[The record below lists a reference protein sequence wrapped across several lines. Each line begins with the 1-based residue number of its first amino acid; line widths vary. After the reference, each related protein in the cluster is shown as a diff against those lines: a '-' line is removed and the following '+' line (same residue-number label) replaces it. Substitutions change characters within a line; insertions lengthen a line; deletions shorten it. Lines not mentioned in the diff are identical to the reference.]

1 MSADPMSMAAGNLTG
16 RAGVLDRLKAASCG
30 SRLTGGKSAS
40 KMHFRLTSRGRS
52 SWPIKSGWPPIRT
65 ITDRIGTEWR
75 ARVEL
80 CCKGLFGAVC
90 AERICHCTMK
100 VGLAVAWFISAMLRF
115 AITDAPDV
123 NRSGFNQ
130 LIHRHTVMGSVMP
143 LHLVLD
149 EKLEK
154 TVMSLWKLPS
164 NSGWNMTSWILRDTV
179 KVGRKNYLLVEVVF
193 TGKYWDRVKLAR
205 KNFSATD

>member
-1 MSADPMSMAAGNLTG
+1 
-16 RAGVLDRLKAASCG
+16 
-30 SRLTGGKSAS
+30 
-40 KMHFRLTSRGRS
+40 
-52 SWPIKSGWPPIRT
+52 
-65 ITDRIGTEWR
+65 
-75 ARVEL
+75 
-80 CCKGLFGAVC
+80 
-90 AERICHCTMK
+90 MK

-205 KNFSATD
+205 KNFSATDRAKEFSVILPQVLLAEFQVKNVYNQLSRWLKTPIDRFAEVEQLCGTTTENAMRTL